1 MRMEWDRVPNVRT
14 IKMRAEKT
22 FVGLGK
28 GVIPPLET
36 IIENMEQTPWHTLP
50 NYRFKEWTADL
61 SGLEFVIS
69 TVIPELPPHFS
80 FDKASDKEKLERVK
94 CITADVLHDQY
105 GVAAPPGDI
114 YAPDEDLWLMVT
126 SLDTSAPVRPTTLLL
141 CLENLRTVVESEA
154 TLTFALTD
162 HFRGK
167 FTVKD
172 WLHLIAMTFCR
183 QARIVIEDTTQHRFS
198 TPISV
203 REAFDSVDNWSNM
216 NTAGKKHPKSIW
228 RDKNAAMAFLTLE
241 PEQQEPRVG
250 KELIYQQK
258 YRPMYSS
265 FITYSDRDLLQAP
278 GTIAIGCPADLI
290 SYSAV
295 TRYVLREYGVEK
307 LFRLRPSVTHV
318 RRIQKPLTFAP
329 NNDVVLM
336 FTRPSNKHP
345 MYHESLHLCLAELV
359 EVLQKDHISTIHFP
373 MVDTERPCN
382 NLETWYRT
390 LSDYFEGTGVQ
401 IVLHDRVYVSIA
413 SIKAQLPPEL
423 SDDFDPMEEPS
434 PPPTP

>member
-1 MRMEWDRVPNVRT
+1 M
-14 IKMRAEKT
+14 
-22 FVGLGK
+22 
-28 GVIPPLET
+28 
-36 IIENMEQTPWHTLP
+36 
-50 NYRFKEWTADL
+50 
-61 SGLEFVIS
+61 
-69 TVIPELPPHFS
+69 
-80 FDKASDKEKLERVK
+80 
-94 CITADVLHDQY
+94 
-105 GVAAPPGDI
+105 
-114 YAPDEDLWLMVT
+114 
-126 SLDTSAPVRPTTLLL
+126 
-141 CLENLRTVVESEA
+141 
-154 TLTFALTD
+154 
-162 HFRGK
+162 
-167 FTVKD
+167 
-172 WLHLIAMTFCR
+172 
-183 QARIVIEDTTQHRFS
+183 
-198 TPISV
+198 SV
-203 REAFDSVDNWSNM
+203 RESFDSVDNWSNM

-228 RDKNAAMAFLTLE
+228 RDKNAAMAFLTSE

-258 YRPMYSS
+258 YRPMYSK

-295 TRYVLREYGVEK
+295 TRYMLRAYGVEK

-318 RRIQKPLTFAP
+318 RRVQKPFTFAP
-329 NNDVVLM
+329 NNDVILM

-359 EVLQKDHISTIHFP
+359 ELLQKDRISTIHFP

-413 SIKAQLPPEL
+413 SIKAHLPPEL
-423 SDDFDPMEEPS
+423 SDDLDPMEGPLPPPS
-434 PPPTP
+434 PLKADYANTYCRRVAKEIPNPEYKQTLYRILIRRSGNTNRLPESPGTEAAPGDAAPSKNKQFELSRE